1 MKFIFNLFI
10 KNNKQLDDINVR
22 SAYGKVSSVIG
33 IILNVFLFTSKF
45 LVGTM
50 SGSVSIVADSFNNLS
65 DAGSGVIAF
74 ISFVYSSK
82 PADEDHP
89 FGHERFEYVSS
100 LALSFLI
107 LMFAFE
113 LVTSSVQS
121 IFNPSEL
128 TFSLA
133 LVVVLVISII
143 VKIYMYA
150 YNKKYGNL
158 INSSVMNASSLD
170 SISDAF
176 ATSAVLIALII
187 SHYTGLQLDA
197 YMGVVVAIMI
207 AKAGIDIIKDTLS
220 KILGEAPDPSFI
232 KEIHEKV
239 MSYSGIH
246 GIHDLVVHSYGV
258 NKMFVTLHAEVSAE
272 EDIIISHDTIDTIEK
287 DFKVNENIDLVIHLD
302 PIQMNDSLTR
312 ILRESTIE
320 LIIAIDSS
328 LSMHDFRVVRGT
340 THNNLIFDVVV
351 PFNFKYT
358 NEQLIQLIT
367 EGLPR
372 TEDNIPSIAVI
383 TLDSAYSS
391 SIIKKA

>member
-220 KILGEAPDPSFI
+220 KITST
-232 KEIHEKV
+232 
-239 MSYSGIH
+239 GI
-246 GIHDLVVHSYGV
+246 
-258 NKMFVTLHAEVSAE
+258 
-272 EDIIISHDTIDTIEK
+272 
-287 DFKVNENIDLVIHLD
+287 
-302 PIQMNDSLTR
+302 
-312 ILRESTIE
+312 
-320 LIIAIDSS
+320 
-328 LSMHDFRVVRGT
+328 
-340 THNNLIFDVVV
+340 
-351 PFNFKYT
+351 
-358 NEQLIQLIT
+358 
-367 EGLPR
+367 
-372 TEDNIPSIAVI
+372 IPSLNRLGIWLNCEGIA
-383 TLDSAYSS
+383 
-391 SIIKKA
+391 